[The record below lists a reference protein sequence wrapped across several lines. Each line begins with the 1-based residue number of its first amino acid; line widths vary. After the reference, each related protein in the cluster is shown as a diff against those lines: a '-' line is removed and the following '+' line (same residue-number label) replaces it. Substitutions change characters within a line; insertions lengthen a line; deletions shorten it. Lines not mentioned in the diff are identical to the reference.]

1 MNRKILYI
9 IFSIL
14 SIAFFSSCR
23 KDLLSQNATVSPNS
37 NTFWLTEADALTALM
52 GNYNEFRPCFDRD
65 YHFDG
70 HGDFLKMYNVGAGPI
85 AMTVNGPS
93 GYGNGASALY
103 RELYGSI
110 AASNDV
116 IENVRVRL
124 LPNAKT
130 AASKENLEAIIGE
143 ARLLRGIAYF
153 RLISLWGDV
162 PYFYKVARSPI
173 EVDTVSRSP
182 IAKVKDSIYADFTYA
197 AEKLPNKGALVG
209 RAGKPAALAFRG
221 KLQLFWGSWKKN
233 GWPELQGFQQS
244 TAEARTAFEGAAA
257 DFKRVINEFGLNLF
271 RGGAPGEW
279 GEMGKA
285 DVLPNYYYLFIPNPG
300 NLNNGE
306 TEVLM
311 SITHGGNASGQSE
324 EYMRVWTGVSV
335 GLSQNQAIPRYELAD
350 RYQSTITGDFLPKM
364 VQMNPTVPATGNVAR
379 TTPNSSVNPESYR
392 NRDYRMKASLL
403 WDYEK
408 IMGIGTTE
416 TTGFVAFLY
425 KTWSGNIT
433 IDGVSYPAFNDNT
446 TNLSGLQSRK
456 FVRNYGGQNRSSG
469 DYNWPL
475 MRLADV
481 FLMYAEA
488 TNEVNGPQADA
499 IALVNRVRARGKLP
513 ALAAAKTANPA
524 VFFDAIEQERIVELF
539 GEGQRA
545 FDLRRWRKLETV
557 FGAPYGAGKWFQ
569 DSWGNN
575 WERFFFNADEL
586 VYQRCYIYQIPEAER
601 ERNRNLSQNIPW
613 R

>member
-1 MNRKILYI
+1 MNKKILYI
-9 IFSIL
+9 LLSVL
-14 SIAFFSSCR
+14 SIAILGSCR
-23 KDLLSQNATVSPNS
+23 KDLLDQDATVSPNT

-52 GNYNEFRPCFDRD
+52 GNYNVFRPCFDRD

-70 HGDFLKMYNVGAGPI
+70 HGDFLKMYNVGAAPI
-85 AMTVNGPS
+85 SITVNSPS
-93 GYGNGASALY
+93 AYGNGAGALY
-103 RELYGSI
+103 RALYGSI
-110 AASNDV
+110 VNSNYV
-116 IENVRVRL
+116 IENVTTRL

-130 AASKENLEAIIGE
+130 TTSKQNLEAIIGE
-143 ARLLRGIAYF
+143 AKLLRGIAYF

-162 PYFYKVARSPI
+162 PYIYKTPKDPI
-173 EVDTVSRSP
+173 EVDTISRMP
-182 IAKVKDSIYADFTYA
+182 ITKVKDSIYADFTYA
-197 AEKLPNKGALVG
+197 AEKLPNKGAAIG

-244 TAEARTAFEGAAA
+244 AAEARTAFEGAAA
-257 DFKRVINEFGLNLF
+257 DFNSVITGFGLNLF

-285 DVLPNYYYLFIPNPG
+285 DVLPNYYYMFIPSTGNP
-300 NLNNGE
+300 NADGE
-306 TEVLM
+306 MLM
-311 SITHGGNASGQSE
+311 VITHGGNATNQSE

-364 VQMNPTVPATGNVAR
+364 TQMNPTVPATGNVAR
-379 TTPNSSVNPESYR
+379 TTPNSSVNPDTYKD
-392 NRDYRMKASLL
+392 RDYRMKATLL

-416 TTGFVAFLY
+416 VTSYVPFIY
-425 KTWSGNIT
+425 KTWGATVNIGGT
-433 IDGVSYPAFNDNT
+433 NYVTFNDNG

-513 ALAAAKTANPA
+513 ALAASKTASRQA
-524 VFFDAIEQERIVELF
+524 FFDAIEQERIVELF

-545 FDLRRWRKLETV
+545 FDLRRWRSLERV
-557 FGAPYGAGKWFQ
+557 FGPAYGAGKWFQ
-569 DSWGNN
+569 DTWGNN

-586 VYQRCYIYQIPEAER
+586 TYQRCYIYQIPESER
-601 ERNRNLSQNIPW
+601 ERNRKLTQNTPW